1 MTEFPIRPSTPR
13 NDMKRHW
20 KKIVIAL
27 TALVVLVIGGSFLY
41 AKVFNKADPAF
52 GQSDVEKKLA
62 DAASTTIALAGIA
75 PTPGLGTT
83 VGSGPVAPDD
93 TSAGQPTT
101 TTEGASQGAVS
112 GTADGTW
119 TIKEG
124 SEVGYRVKESI
135 NGFDTTANGRTHAI
149 TGSMIASGAT
159 ITEGQ
164 FIVDMT
170 TFTSD
175 ESRRDAQFNGRV
187 MAVDT
192 FPTSTFV
199 LTQPLDFGTV
209 PPDGGTLTA
218 TATGDLTLHGTTNT
232 VTFDVQGTFKNGLVG
247 VLGQIPVVF
256 ADFGIP
262 APSLGTVKTEDNGLL
277 EFVLVLERT

>member
-1 MTEFPIRPSTPR
+1 
-13 NDMKRHW
+13 MKRHW
-20 KKIVIAL
+20 KKIAIGLA
-27 TALVVLVIGGSFLY
+27 ALVVLVIGGSFLY

-52 GQSDVEKKLA
+52 GQSDVDKKLA
-62 DAASTTIALAGIA
+62 DAASTTVAPAGIA

-83 VGSGPVAPDD
+83 VSSGSVAPDA
-93 TSAGQPTT
+93 TSSGQPTT

-124 SEVGYRVKESI
+124 SEVGYRVNESI
-135 NGFDTTANGRTHAI
+135 NGFDTTANGRTQAI
-149 TGSMIASGAT
+149 SGTMVATGAT

-164 FIVDMT
+164 FTVDMT
-170 TFTSD
+170 TFKSD

-187 MAVDT
+187 MAVDA

-209 PPDGGTLTA
+209 PPDGGTVTA
-218 TATGDLTLHGTTNT
+218 TATGDLTLHGTTKS
-232 VTFDVQGTFKNGLVG
+232 VTFDVQGTFKSGLVG

-256 ADFGIP
+256 ADYDIP
-262 APSLGTVKTEDNGLL
+262 APSLGTVTTEDNGLL
-277 EFVLVLERT
+277 EFVLLLERR

>member
-1 MTEFPIRPSTPR
+1 
-13 NDMKRHW
+13 MKRHW
-20 KKIVIAL
+20 KKIAIAL
-27 TALVVLVIGGSFLY
+27 AALVVLVIGGSFFY

-62 DAASTTIALAGIA
+62 AAASSTIAPAGVAGIA
-75 PTPGLGTT
+75 PTIALDPAAPG
-83 VGSGPVAPDD
+83 P

-101 TTEGASQGAVS
+101 TAGAGASQGATT
-112 GTADGTW
+112 GADGTW
-119 TIKEG
+119 SIKEG

-135 NGFDTTANGRTHAI
+135 NGFDTTANGRTQSI
-149 TGSMIASGAT
+149 TGSMIAAGTT

-164 FIVDMT
+164 FTVDMT
-170 TFTSD
+170 TFKSD
-175 ESRRDAQFNGRV
+175 ESKRDAQFNGRV
-187 MAVDT
+187 MSVDT

-199 LTQPLDFGTV
+199 LTQPIDFGTI
-209 PPDGGTLTA
+209 PPDGGNVTA
-218 TATGDLTLHGTTNT
+218 SATGDLTLHGTTNS

-262 APSLGTVKTEDNGLL
+262 APSLGTVRTEDNGLL
-277 EFVLVLERT
+277 EFVLVLERK

>member
-1 MTEFPIRPSTPR
+1 
-13 NDMKRHW
+13 MKRHW

-27 TALVVLVIGGSFLY
+27 AALVVLVIGGSFLY

-62 DAASTTIALAGIA
+62 DAASTTIAPAGTA
-75 PTPGLGTT
+75 GVGTA
-83 VGSGPVAPDD
+83 VGSDPVPPDA
-93 TSAGQPTT
+93 TSAGQPT

-135 NGFDTTANGRTHAI
+135 NGFDTTANGRTQAI
-149 TGSMIASGAT
+149 TGSMLASGTT
-159 ITEGQ
+159 ITGGR
-164 FIVDMT
+164 FTVDMT
-170 TFTSD
+170 TFKSD

-187 MAVDT
+187 MAVDA

-209 PPDGGTLTA
+209 PPDGGTVTA
-218 TATGDLTLHGTTNT
+218 TATGDLTLHGTTNS

-256 ADFGIP
+256 ADFDIP

>member
-1 MTEFPIRPSTPR
+1 
-13 NDMKRHW
+13 MKRHW

-27 TALVVLVIGGSFLY
+27 AALVVLVIGGSFLY

-52 GQSDVEKKLA
+52 GQSDVEKKLDA
-62 DAASTTIALAGIA
+62 AASTTLVAG
-75 PTPGLGTT
+75 LDTT
-83 VGSGPVAPDD
+83 VGSDPVAPAA
-93 TSAGQPTT
+93 TSSEQPTT
-101 TTEGASQGAVS
+101 TAGASQGAVD

-135 NGFDTTANGRTHAI
+135 NGFDTTANGRTQSI
-149 TGSMIASGAT
+149 TGSMIAAGTT
-159 ITEGQ
+159 ITAGQ
-164 FIVDMT
+164 FTVDMT
-170 TFTSD
+170 TFKSD
-175 ESRRDAQFNGRV
+175 ESKRDAQFNGRV

-199 LTQPLDFGTV
+199 LTQPIDFGTI
-209 PPDGGTLTA
+209 PPDGGTVTA
-218 TATGDLTLHGTTNT
+218 TATGDLTLHGTTNA

-262 APSLGTVKTEDNGLL
+262 APSFGTVTTEDNGLL
-277 EFVLVLERT
+277 EFVLVLERR